1 MPDNDLSASLSDNG
15 IGKGGKTVLITG
27 GAGGIGKEL
36 AGYFAR
42 DGYDI
47 ILVDRAL
54 KDLEKAKKSL
64 SSVNPDIRI
73 MLMVQDL
80 TLPEAAD
87 SVYEFTRN
95 HGFRVNVLV
104 NCAGFGTY
112 GFLHD
117 IDRDRELDMLQLHI
131 LTLYKMTRIYLK
143 EMIGRNEGQ
152 IINFSSI
159 SAFQPNPCFAT
170 YGASKSFVLQFSRA
184 LNFELKEKKLNV
196 KVMAVCPT
204 AVKGTGFQASAGM
217 ERTRT
222 FSSWMAVTAETVARD
237 TYGAMGSGKDV
248 VIPGRGF
255 GLLHCLICRL
265 PTQWLMRISR
275 SQLKEVR
282 ETEFKRMFRSSVD
295 KRM

>member
-1 MPDNDLSASLSDNG
+1 MPGNDLSASLSDSG

-36 AGYFAR
+36 AGCFAR

-47 ILVDRAL
+47 ILVDRFL
-54 KDLEKAKKSL
+54 KELEKAKDSL
-64 SSVNPDIRI
+64 SSVNPAIRI
-73 MLMVQDL
+73 MLMEQDL
-80 TLPEAAD
+80 SLPEAAD
-87 SVYEFTRN
+87 RVYEFTRDQ
-95 HGFRVNVLV
+95 GVQVNVLV

-117 IDRDRELDMLQLHI
+117 IDRDRELDMLQLHV
-131 LTLYKMTRIYLK
+131 LTLYKLTRIYLK

-159 SAFQPNPCFAT
+159 SAFQPNPFFAT

-184 LNFELKEKKLNV
+184 LNFELREKKLNV

-217 ERTRT
+217 ERTKT
-222 FSSWMAVTAETVARD
+222 FDSWMAVTAETVACD
-237 TYGAMGSGKDV
+237 TYGAMGSGRDV

-255 GLLHCLICRL
+255 GLLHCLIRRL
-265 PTQWLMRISR
+265 PTKWLMRISR
-275 SQLKEVR
+275 SQLKEIR
-282 ETEFKRMFRSSVD
+282 ETEFKHVSRSSVEE
-295 KRM
+295 RM